1 MKLFYR
7 VIGRLSVALIIILT
21 IWAGLFYY
29 ALMDEVNDEV
39 DDALEDYSE
48 VIITRHL
55 AGEKLPSHNNGS
67 NNQYFLQEIDE
78 AYAASH
84 PHIQYTDSMVYITEK
99 KETEPAR
106 ILKTI
111 FQDRND
117 QYYMLTVSTPSIEKA
132 DLISSIWFWIMFLYG
147 VLLLTILLI
156 NVLVYRQ
163 NMKPL
168 YKLLDWLD
176 TYTLGKNNRPLD
188 NPTDVTEFRKLNE
201 ALIRSISHNEA
212 IYEQQKQFIG
222 NASHE
227 IQTPLA
233 ICQNRIEML
242 MDDDTMSERQME
254 ELSKIY
260 QTLEHI
266 SKLNKSLLL
275 ISKIENGQF
284 PESSTIRINLL
295 VHKYLDDFKEVFDYK
310 HIHVSIEERASFE
323 VYMNDT
329 LASILITNLLKNAFV
344 HNVKDGQISIRIS
357 AHDLIVS
364 NTAES
369 GALDENQIF
378 TRFYQGKKKEH
389 SSGLGLA
396 IVDTICRLYSF
407 SIHYYYKDGN
417 HFFHFST

>member
-29 ALMDEVNDEV
+29 TLMDEVNDEV

-201 ALIRSISHNEA
+201 ALIRSTSHNEA

-254 ELSKIY
+254 ELSKVY

-344 HNVKDGQISIRIS
+344 HNVKDGQIAIRIS

-378 TRFYQGKKKEH
+378 TRFYQGKKKEQ
-389 SSGLGLA
+389 STGLGLA
-396 IVDTICRLYSF
+396 IVDTICRLYTF
-407 SIHYYYKDGN
+407 SIHYYYKEGK
-417 HFFHFST
+417 HFFHFSI